1 VEIHRAHPEQA
12 QQLSDIARE
21 AKASWGYPPRWLEL
35 WKAALTITPE
45 FIAENPVF
53 VAKLEDEV
61 VAFVAL
67 VRESETRW
75 ALDHLWVRPSR
86 MNQGIGP
93 QLVRFAS
100 EFAGARG
107 VRELTIDAE
116 PRAESFYVRM
126 GAMRVGE
133 AVDTIDGEPRVRP
146 QMVLYTGAVFKPSP
160 EVS

>member
-1 VEIHRAHPEQA
+1 
-12 QQLSDIARE
+12 
-21 AKASWGYPPRWLEL
+21 
-35 WKAALTITPE
+35 
-45 FIAENPVF
+45 
-53 VAKLEDEV
+53 
-61 VAFVAL
+61 
-67 VRESETRW
+67 
-75 ALDHLWVRPSR
+75 

-146 QMVLYTGAVFKPSP
+146 QLVLYTGAGLKPSP

>member
-1 VEIHRAHPEQA
+1 MEIHRARPEQA
-12 QQLSDIARE
+12 PQLSEIARA

-53 VAKLEDEV
+53 VATFEDEV
-61 VAFVAL
+61 AAFVAL
-67 VRESETRW
+67 VRESDTRW
-75 ALDHLWVRPSR
+75 ALDHLWVSPSR

-116 PRAESFYVRM
+116 PRAESFYARM

-133 AVDTIDGEPRVRP
+133 AVDTLDGEARVRP
-146 QMVLYTGAVFKPSP
+146 QMVLYTGAACKESP
-160 EVS
+160 EAT